1 MKPFLILGHPVDPH
15 ARYVAWALRTA
26 GYRVT
31 FMNAAHDNC
40 PTVTTLFIDNS
51 RDEITSLEWKDAE
64 AVWCRRLSLPAA
76 FDRSDTDP
84 DAFTLLE
91 ERRFTRWLV
100 HTLETCAVR
109 SINLPTYSQA
119 AENKFLQLKVAR
131 HYGLRIPRTLVT
143 AQADRVRAFL
153 KKEGVIVAKPLDN
166 YSWKERSGE
175 ELTAFASVLDA
186 DRGALLSDEDIASCV
201 TMYQERIDKVA
212 DVRMVI
218 MGGDVFAYK
227 VVQNGEQ
234 HFDFRIG
241 FLAENHLT
249 YEAIPVPAAL
259 KRKTLDLIASFRINF
274 ASADFVLTANGEWVF
289 LDLNPNGQWLFVED
303 SYPESQVGPK
313 FCSFFVSGTVA
324 PNAGQLFPSFS
335 EYKESD
341 AARSLEEALR
351 RSTSPGDPLGGQPS
365 AGITSP
371 NAILVL

>member
-1 MKPFLILGHPVDPH
+1 MKPFLILGHPLDPH

-26 GYRVT
+26 GYGVT
-31 FMNAAHDNC
+31 FMNGAHDNC
-40 PTVTTLFIDNS
+40 PTGTTLYIDNS
-51 RDEITSLEWKDAE
+51 QDEITSLDWEAAE
-64 AVWCRRLSLPAA
+64 AVWCRRLSLPTAL
-76 FDRSDTDP
+76 DRNDTET

-100 HTLETCAVR
+100 HTLETCPVR

-119 AENKFLQLKVAR
+119 AENKFLQLKAAR
-131 HYGLRIPRTLVT
+131 HYGLRIPHTLVS
-143 AQADRVRAFL
+143 AQPDRVRAFL
-153 KKEGVIVAKPLDN
+153 RRERVVVAKPLDN

-175 ELTAFASVLDA
+175 ELTAFASVLDT
-186 DRGALLSDEDIASCV
+186 DRAALLSDEDIASCV

-218 MGGDVFAYK
+218 MGGDLFAYK

-249 YEAIPVPAAL
+249 YEAIPVPASL
-259 KRKTLDLIASFRINF
+259 KKKTLDLIGSFRINF
-274 ASADFVLTANGEWVF
+274 ASADFVLTADGEWVF

-313 FCSFFVSGTVA
+313 FCSFFVNGIVA
-324 PNAGQLFPSFS
+324 PNAGALFPSFS
-335 EYKESD
+335 KYKESD
-341 AARSLEEALR
+341 AARSLEEAL
-351 RSTSPGDPLGGQPS
+351 SHPTSNCDPWKEPH
-365 AGITSP
+365 AGITPAS
-371 NAILVL
+371 AILAV